1 MSDPKSNEKELKIR
15 PIKNGIVVDH
25 IVAGQVLNVCKILKI
40 LPGSE
45 KVVSIA
51 MNVDSKRLGLGRKDI
66 LKIEGRKI
74 EHVDEIA
81 KIAIISPDA
90 TVNIIED
97 FLVKEKRQ
105 VEIPSEIIGIIKCPN
120 PNCIS
125 NVPEEPVKTKFKKEK
140 RGSEVFFSCLYCGY
154 FIYHNEIA
162 SAII

>member
-1 MSDPKSNEKELKIR
+1 MNDSKLNEKAWKIR

-51 MNVDSKRLGLGRKDI
+51 MNVDSKRLGRKDI

-74 EHVDEIA
+74 EDVTEIA
-81 KIAIISPDA
+81 KIAIISPEA

-97 FLVKEKRQ
+97 FQIKEKRQ
-105 VEIPSEIIGIIKCPN
+105 VEIPLEIVGIIKCPN
-120 PNCIS
+120 PSCIS
-125 NVPEEPVKTKFKKEK
+125 NAPEEPVKTKFQKEK

-154 FIYHNEIA
+154 IIYPDEIA